1 MAAVKK
7 KIKKTQIKKRILK
20 VLLIVLTLATVYSFA
35 APKFLSPNTVY
46 AVGDLNVEWGVPDG
60 DPIFVVSNML
70 PGDTEQRSVDVENN
84 GTTARD
90 VSIRGVK
97 TSEIGNLSTVLEFV
111 ITEGGTDLY
120 GGTTGTKTLDQFFT
134 DSGGPNGLFLSTLGA
149 GDSTTYTFK
158 AFFQSSAGNEF
169 QNTQV
174 IFDLIIGL
182 SFDIPDEC
190 DQIDLL
196 PNPLIGSSAADT
208 LNGSSGNDLI
218 MGLEGADKINGNG
231 GDDCIIGGP
240 GAENSI
246 HGGDGSDVIFGNE
259 NADSVYGENGDD
271 LIVGGAGADYLR
283 GGDGNDHI
291 TGNENA
297 DVLEGGNDNDF
308 LEGGDGPDSL
318 RGDAGDD
325 NLIGDGGMDD
335 ADGGTETDTCD
346 AESVINCEI

>member
-1 MAAVKK
+1 MITKK
-7 KIKKTQIKKRILK
+7 QKLILKKRILK
-20 VLLIVLTLATVYSFA
+20 ILLIILSIATVYSFV
-35 APKFLSPNTVY
+35 APKFLNPQTAY

-70 PGDTEQRSVDVENN
+70 PGDSEQRSVDVINN
-84 GTTARD
+84 GATSRD

-97 TSEIGNLSTVLEFV
+97 TSETGSLSTVLEFV
-111 ITEGGTDLY
+111 ISQGGTDLY

-134 DSGGPNGLFLSTLGA
+134 DSGGPNGLFLSTLGS
-149 GDSTTYTFK
+149 GDSTTFTFK

-196 PNPLIGSSAADT
+196 QTPVIGTSAADT
-208 LNGSSGNDLI
+208 INGSEGNDLI
-218 MGLEGADKINGNG
+218 MGLEGSDIIYGYG

-246 HGGDGSDVIFGNE
+246 HGGDGNDVIFGNE

-271 LIVGGAGADYLR
+271 LIVGGSGADYLR

-291 TGNENA
+291 AGNENA

-325 NLIGDGGMDD
+325 NIIGDGGMDD
-335 ADGGTETDTCD
+335 ANGGTETDTCD
-346 AESVINCEI
+346 AESELNCEI